1 MASPERNGEISVAA
15 AFSHAEMA
23 NLIGA
28 TRQWVTISLNRLQKR
43 GIISQKRGIMVI
55 RKPDMLRQLTDDGL

>member
-1 MASPERNGEISVAA
+1 
-15 AFSHAEMA
+15 MA

-43 GIISQKRGIMVI
+43 GIISQKRGIMVV
-55 RKPDMLRQLTDDGL
+55 RKPDVLRKLTDDEL